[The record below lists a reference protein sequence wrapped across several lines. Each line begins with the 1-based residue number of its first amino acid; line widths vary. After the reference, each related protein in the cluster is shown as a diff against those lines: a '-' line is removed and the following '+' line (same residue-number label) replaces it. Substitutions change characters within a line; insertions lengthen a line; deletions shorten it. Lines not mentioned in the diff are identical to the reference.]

1 MDPSALASFGV
12 LLVRPGL
19 LIVAAPAWGGTYAP
33 AFVKA
38 GLTVTIAIV
47 LAGVV
52 RVPAAAGETAI
63 ALVIARE
70 ALIGLSLAIGIRALL
85 AAAELAGY
93 LAGFQIG
100 FTYATVAD
108 PQSGVGSN
116 ILSSIYGLLALV
128 VFFAADGHHAFLRA
142 LALSYDALPIGLG
155 AVDAAV
161 GVQVARLLG
170 VVFGLGLQLALPVV
184 AVLLT
189 VEVALGL
196 VSRAAPSFNVMAEGF
211 PIRIAVGLLTLAA
224 TLPLVPALVTK
235 GVPSVLEIGTRLAE
249 AFK

>member
-1 MDPSALASFGV
+1 MDPTVLTSFGV
-12 LLVRPGL
+12 LLVRPGM
-19 LIVAAPAWGGTYAP
+19 LIAAAPAWGGTYAP

-38 GLTVTIAIV
+38 GLTMAIAVV

-52 RVPAAAGETAI
+52 RVPATSGEAS
-63 ALVIARE
+63 LVLVVARE
-70 ALIGLSLAIGIRALL
+70 ALIGLSLALGIRALL

-128 VFFAADGHHAFLRA
+128 VFITADGHHAFLRA
-142 LALSYDALPIGLG
+142 LTLSYDALPIGAG
-155 AVDAAV
+155 
-161 GVQVARLLG
+161 GVQPSLAPQVARLLG
-170 VVFGLGLQLALPVV
+170 LVFGLGVQMAAPIL
-184 AVLLT
+184 AVLVV
-189 VEVALGL
+189 VELALGL
-196 VSRAAPSFNVMAEGF
+196 LSRAAPSFNIMAEGF

-224 TLPLVPALVTK
+224 TLPLVPVLVSRS
-235 GVPSVLEIGTRLAE
+235 VPAVLELGTRLAE
-249 AFK
+249 TCR